1 MQTSTIFPSCCT
13 EEGLW
18 QNSLSAQHE
27 HYRKYKCCDNLWRL
41 SLTVLG
47 TKTRSKVGE
56 KEAAIGNSYILQDQ
70 WWEKNI
76 PEGKAYNARTTL
88 PEQIPYS
95 QPQNLTSL

>member
-1 MQTSTIFPSCCT
+1 M
-13 EEGLW
+13 
-18 QNSLSAQHE
+18 
-27 HYRKYKCCDNLWRL
+27 
-41 SLTVLG
+41 
-47 TKTRSKVGE
+47 GE